1 MAVRRYGGKIPT
13 TVTGDGHTA
22 LPPYRHTA
30 MTQRLY
36 YTDSYLRE
44 FDANVIEHADGGRTV
59 FLDRTAFYP
68 TSGGQ
73 PNDLGR
79 LGGEPVI
86 DVIDQGER
94 IAHRL
99 AEPLLAAGDQIKG
112 KIDWSRR
119 FDHMQQHTGQHLLS
133 AVITELFGCQTI
145 SVHFGEISSTLDLD
159 TGAFSPDQL
168 VAAEERANQIAVEDR
183 PVEVTSES
191 AESVSGLRKPSER
204 QGTLRIVS
212 IEHFDR
218 SACGGTH
225 VRRTGEIGPILLRKV
240 ERVKQSAR
248 LEFLCG
254 GRAVRQARAD
264 ADLLARLAGGF
275 SAAAD
280 ELPGLIERLRADLK
294 DEAHARRALETQ
306 LAALHA
312 AELHRAAVPDERGVR
327 VVVVRQ
333 SEGPVERLRAL
344 AQATASLPRA
354 LFLGV
359 VSQPPTLLVAAS
371 EDSGI
376 DAGRLLKAGLEPA
389 GGRGG
394 GSPRMA
400 QGSVPDGA
408 ALDGVVAAI
417 MSG

>member
-1 MAVRRYGGKIPT
+1 
-13 TVTGDGHTA
+13 
-22 LPPYRHTA
+22 

-44 FDANVIEHADGGRTV
+44 FDATVVDRADEGRMV

-79 LGGEPVI
+79 LSGERVI
-86 DVIDQGER
+86 DVVDQGDR

-99 AEPLLAAGDQIKG
+99 ARPLQVAGDNLKG
-112 KIDWSRR
+112 EIDWSRR

-133 AVITELFGCQTI
+133 AVIAELFGYQTV
-145 SVHFGEISSTLDLD
+145 SVHFGEMSSTLDLD
-159 TGAFSPDQL
+159 TGVFSYDQL
-168 VAAEERANQIAVEDR
+168 VAAEARANEVAVEDR
-183 PVEVTSES
+183 PVHVTFELAES
-191 AESVSGLRKPSER
+191 AAGLRKPSER

-212 IEHFDR
+212 IEDLDR

-225 VRRTGEIGPILLRKV
+225 VRSTGEVGPILLRKV

-254 GRAVRQARAD
+254 ARAVRQARAD
-264 ADLLARLAGGF
+264 GDLLARLAAGF

-280 ELPGLIERLRADLK
+280 ELPALVERLRADLK
-294 DEAHARRALETQ
+294 EAAAARRSLERQ
-306 LAALHA
+306 LAHFQAR
-312 AELHRAAVPDERGVR
+312 ELYRAATPDGRGVR
-327 VVVVRQ
+327 VVVMREQ
-333 SEGPVERLRAL
+333 EGPVEQLRAL
-344 AQATASLPRA
+344 AQATAALPRA
-354 LFLGV
+354 MFVGV
-359 VSQPPTLLVAAS
+359 VSHPPTLLVAAS

-376 DAGRLLKAGLEPA
+376 DAGRLLRAGVEPV

-394 GSPRMA
+394 GSARMA
-400 QGSVPDGA
+400 QGSVKDPA
-408 ALDGVVAAI
+408 VLDGVIAAL